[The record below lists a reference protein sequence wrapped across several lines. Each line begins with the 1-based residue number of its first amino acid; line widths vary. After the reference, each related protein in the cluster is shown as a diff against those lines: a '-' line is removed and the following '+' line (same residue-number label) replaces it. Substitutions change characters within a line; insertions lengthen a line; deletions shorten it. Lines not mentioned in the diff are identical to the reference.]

1 MADRD
6 FRFERHYELWKE
18 QNKQMSRWAF
28 GAVIFATLLLL
39 KILAPYTNLSGRVAA
54 QEAELRKVNA
64 DLKAIEGER
73 EVLAKIGG
81 RLDAVRATIDRQPW
95 TAEKDRLILSL
106 RELNQAHR
114 TLSDAHPAQVLEA
127 IREERLAPPGPIG
140 QQIAPLPRQ
149 AHPLAQAASV
159 LQLDADRIM
168 AADSSGTFRRLL
180 EEQWGR
186 RVQAEADDKVRRIF
200 QRVNEDFLQPL
211 ERLLREDPEAARLLP
226 AMPSMLAR
234 TRSDMDQWVRQ
245 HLGNRA
251 WYETIQQ
258 KDQELSELTGFLRQR
273 QEAFIGLVREQ
284 QKTLEPKKSMLADR
298 QQQVL
303 VQAAGIGRALEDLNR
318 KMQELLPDW
327 LRGLVSPEEMLQLY
341 PLVLHGLIALIGFKV
356 GLVRHHYL
364 VVREG
369 QRLQGLALHD
379 AAVSSLW
386 TLVYRGVPGT
396 VATGAVYLGG
406 IALLWWLFEHGSGL
420 TAAWLAGHPSTAWAA
435 TKSWLPVVRW
445 LGRVAFAAALVGVA
459 MMLVRDHAAVSRD
472 AAAAGISGPATAGGS
487 GVGEVSPGGRSN

>member
-114 TLSDAHPAQVLEA
+114 TLSGAHPAQVLEA
-127 IREERLAPPGPIG
+127 IREESLAPPGPIG
-140 QQIAPLPRQ
+140 RQIAPLPRQ
-149 AHPLAQAASV
+149 AHPLAGAASV
-159 LQLDADRIM
+159 LQLDADRVR
-168 AADSSGTFRRLL
+168 AADASGAFRRLL
-180 EEQWGR
+180 EEQWG
-186 RVQAEADDKVRRIF
+186 
-200 QRVNEDFLQPL
+200 
-211 ERLLREDPEAARLLP
+211 
-226 AMPSMLAR
+226 
-234 TRSDMDQWVRQ
+234 RQ

-251 WYETIQQ
+251 WYETIQ
-258 KDQELSELTGFLRQR
+258 
-273 QEAFIGLVREQ
+273 
-284 QKTLEPKKSMLADR
+284 
-298 QQQVL
+298 
-303 VQAAGIGRALEDLNR
+303 R

-341 PLVLHGLIALIGFKV
+341 PLVLLGLIALIGFKV

-445 LGRVAFAAALVGVA
+445 LGRVAFAAGFVAVA
-459 MMLVRDHAAVSRD
+459 MMLVRDYAAVSRD